1 MFEKTP
7 EEIAEKI
14 LDDNMVGTMAT
25 IENNKP
31 HTRYMTFFN
40 DNFTLY
46 TVTNK
51 ETEKVDELS
60 KNPYTH
66 ILIGYDGKGFGDSYL
81 EIEGKVEIS
90 SDEAMREKVWNK
102 LLRFW
107 FDGPDDPKMV
117 VLKITPIH
125 MRVMNTKG
133 KGPKEVDLQHHN
145 ST

>member
-1 MFEKTP
+1 MFEKTA

-25 IENNKP
+25 IENDKP
-31 HTRYMTFFN
+31 HSRYMTFFN
-40 DNFTLY
+40 DNFILY
-46 TVTNK
+46 TVTSRD
-51 ETEKVDELS
+51 TEKVEELS
-60 KNPYTH
+60 KNPNTH

-90 SDEAMREKVWNK
+90 SDDAMREKVWNK

-107 FDGPDDPKMV
+107 FSGPDDPKMI
-117 VLKITPIH
+117 VLKITPTR

-133 KGPKEVDLQHHN
+133 KDPKEVNLQK
-145 ST
+145 

>member
-7 EEIAEKI
+7 EQMAEKI
-14 LDDNMVGTMAT
+14 LNNNLVGTMAT

-31 HTRYMTFFN
+31 RTRFMTFFN
-40 DNFTLY
+40 DQFILY

-51 ETEKVDELS
+51 ETEKIDELS

-66 ILIGYDGKGFGDSYL
+66 ILIGYDGKGFGDEYL
-81 EIEGKVEIS
+81 AIEGKVEIS

-102 LLRFW
+102 MMSFW

-117 VLKITPIH
+117 VLKITPTEMLIL
-125 MRVMNTKG
+125 NTKG
-133 KGPKEVDLQHHN
+133 KQPKTVNLQN
-145 ST
+145 LMK

>member
-7 EEIAEKI
+7 EQIAEKI

-25 IENNKP
+25 IQNNKP
-31 HTRYMTFFN
+31 HSRFMTFFN

-46 TVTNK
+46 TVTSRD
-51 ETEKVDELS
+51 TEKVDELS
-60 KNPYTH
+60 KNPFTH

-90 SDEAMREKVWNK
+90 SDEAMRKKVWNTA
-102 LLRFW
+102 LRFW
-107 FDGPDDPKMV
+107 FDGPDDPKMI
-117 VLKITPIH
+117 VLKVTPIH

-133 KGPKEVDLQHHN
+133 KEPKTVQLHIN
-145 ST
+145 PS

>member
-1 MFEKTP
+1 MAKTDR
-7 EEIAEKI
+7 ELAEKV
-14 LDDNMVGTMAT
+14 LEDNLVGTMAT
-25 IENNKP
+25 IEGNKP
-31 HTRYMTFFN
+31 HSRYMTFFN

-46 TVTNK
+46 TVTSK
-51 ETEKVDELS
+51 DTHKVEELS

-107 FDGPDDPKMV
+107 FDRPDDPTMV
-117 VLKITPIH
+117 VLKIVPTQIKL
-125 MRVMNTKG
+125 MNSKG
-133 KGPKEVDLQHHN
+133 KDPKFIDIH
-145 ST
+145 

>member
-14 LDDNMVGTMAT
+14 LDDNLVGTMAT
-25 IENNKP
+25 IKNNKP
-31 HTRYMTFFN
+31 HTRFMTFFN
-40 DNFTLY
+40 DHFTLY
-46 TVTNK
+46 TVTSK

-66 ILIGYDGKGFGDSYL
+66 ILIGYDGKGFGDRYL

-107 FDGPDDPKMV
+107 FDGPDDPRMI

-133 KGPKEVDLQHHN
+133 KEPKEVELQHHN